1 MTDDAKTFFFDLLDT
16 PSPTGFEAPGQ
27 RVWANYVRS
36 HVDTLDTDAYGTAWA
51 TLTGSAGAA
60 DGPRLM
66 LDAHVDE
73 IGFMVRH
80 ITDDGFIYVTRIG
93 GSDRAIARGLR
104 VRVLGDDGPVTG
116 VVGNTAIHIRD
127 TKDEKVPKTHELFVD
142 VGAEDKD
149 GVHECGIRVGHPMV
163 FDVAPTELS
172 DTRITARA
180 IDNRLGGFII
190 AQVLERLS
198 DDPPAWTVQGAN
210 SVQEEIG
217 GHGAKMVAHRL
228 DPDLA
233 VAFDVT
239 HATDSP
245 GIDSKEHGEV
255 KMGDG
260 PAITHGTS
268 THPQVV
274 QRLMDVAE
282 KEGIPLQHE
291 PSDRRTGTDTDSIFK
306 TRSGVPSGLVSVPL
320 RYMHSTVEVVDTE
333 DIEQC
338 VQLLT
343 AFARSLD
350 VNDEFGVTL

>member
-1 MTDDAKTFFFDLLDT
+1 MTDDTKSFFFNLLDT

-27 RVWANYVRS
+27 RVWAGYVRD
-36 HVDTLDTDAYGTAWA
+36 HVDEFDMDAYGTAWA
-51 TLTGSAGAA
+51 TVAGTA
-60 DGPRLM
+60 DEAPRLM

-80 ITDDGFIYVTRIG
+80 ITDEGFIYVTRIG

-142 VGAEDKD
+142 VGAENKE
-149 GVHECGIRVGHPMV
+149 GVHERGIRVGHPMV
-163 FDVAPTELS
+163 FDVSPTELS

-190 AQVLERLS
+190 AQVLERLA
-198 DDPPAWTVQGAN
+198 DDRPTWTVQGAN

-217 GHGAKMVAHRL
+217 GHGAKMVTHRL
-228 DPDLA
+228 DPALA

-245 GIDSKEHGEV
+245 GIDTKEHGEV
-255 KMGDG
+255 KMGEG

-268 THPQVV
+268 THPKVV
-274 QRLMDVAE
+274 QRLMEVADQE
-282 KEGIPLQHE
+282 DISLQHE

-343 AFARSLD
+343 AFARSLAVD
-350 VNDEFGVTL
+350 DSFQVTL

>member
-1 MTDDAKTFFFDLLDT
+1 MTDDAKSFFFDLLDT
-16 PSPTGFEAPGQ
+16 PSPTGFETPGQ
-27 RVWANYVRS
+27 RVWANYVGDYADA
-36 HVDTLDTDAYGTAWA
+36 VETDAYGTAWA
-51 TLTGSAGAA
+51 TLNGSAS

-80 ITDDGFIYVTRIG
+80 ITEEGFLYVTRIG

-127 TKDEKVPKTHELFVD
+127 TKNEKVPKTHELFID
-142 VGAEDKD
+142 IGATDKE
-149 GVHECGIRVGHPMV
+149 GVHDRGIRVGHPMV
-163 FDVAPTELS
+163 FDVAPTELT
-172 DTRITARA
+172 DTRVTGRA

-190 AQVLERLS
+190 AQVIERLS
-198 DDPPAWTVQGAN
+198 EDPPAWTVQGAN

-217 GHGAKMVAHRL
+217 GHGAEMIAHRL
-228 DPDLA
+228 EPDAA

-245 GIDSKEHGEV
+245 GISSTEHGEV
-255 KMGDG
+255 KMGEG
-260 PAITHGTS
+260 PAITHGTAV
-268 THPQVV
+268 HPQVA
-274 QRLMDVAE
+274 QRLMQVAE
-282 KEGIPLQHE
+282 QEDIPLQHE

-306 TRSGVPSGLVSVPL
+306 SRSGVPSGLVSVPL
-320 RYMHSTVEVVDTE
+320 RYMHSTVEVVDTG

-350 VNDEFGVTL
+350 PSDEFGVSL

>member
-1 MTDDAKTFFFDLLDT
+1 MTDETKSFFFDLLDT
-16 PSPTGFEAPGQ
+16 PSPTGFETPVQ
-27 RVWANYVRS
+27 RVWADYVRP
-36 HVDTLDTDAYGTAWA
+36 HVDALETDDYGTAWA
-51 TLTGSAGAA
+51 TLNGSAAE
-60 DGPRLM
+60 GPRLM

-80 ITDDGFIYVTRIG
+80 VTDEGFIHVNRIG

-127 TKDEKVPKTHELFVD
+127 TKNEKVPKVHELFVD
-142 VGAEDKD
+142 IGADSKD
-149 GVHECGIRVGHPMV
+149 EVHERGIRVGHPMV
-163 FDVAPTELS
+163 FDVAPTELT
-172 DTRITARA
+172 DTRITGRA

-190 AQVLERLS
+190 AQVLERLA
-198 DDPPAWTVQGAN
+198 DDRPAWTVQGAN

-217 GHGAKMVAHRL
+217 GHGASMIAHRL
-228 DPDLA
+228 EPDAA

-245 GIDSKEHGEV
+245 GISSAEHGQV
-255 KMGDG
+255 KMGEG

-274 QRLMDVAE
+274 QRLMQVAE
-282 KEGIPLQHE
+282 AEDIPLQHE
-291 PSDRRTGTDTDSIFK
+291 PSGRRTGTDTDSIFK
-306 TRSGVPSGLVSVPL
+306 SRSGVPSGLVSVPL

-333 DIEQC
+333 DVEQC
-338 VQLLT
+338 VRLLT

-350 VNDEFGVTL
+350 PADAFGVSL

>member
-1 MTDDAKTFFFDLLDT
+1 MTDDATSFFFELLDT

-27 RVWANYVRS
+27 RVWADYVRP
-36 HVDTLDTDAYGTAWA
+36 HADALETDAYGTAWA
-51 TLTGSAGAA
+51 TLHGHDDAA
-60 DGPRLM
+60 PSLM

-80 ITDDGFIYVTRIG
+80 ITKEGFIYVTRIG

-104 VRVLGDDGPVTG
+104 VRILGDDGPVTG

-127 TKDEKVPKTHELFVD
+127 TTNEKVPEVHELFVD
-142 VGAEDKD
+142 IGAEDKD
-149 GVHECGIRVGHPMV
+149 GVHDRGIRVGHPMV
-163 FDVAPTELS
+163 FDVSPIELT
-172 DTRITARA
+172 DGRITARA

-190 AQVLERLS
+190 AQVIERLS
-198 DDPPAWTVQGAN
+198 EERPAWTVQAAN

-217 GHGAKMVAHRL
+217 GHGAKMISHRL
-228 DPDLA
+228 EPSLA

-245 GIDSKEHGEV
+245 GISSTEHGQV
-255 KMGDG
+255 TMGDG
-260 PAITHGTS
+260 PAVTHGTS

-274 QRLMDVAE
+274 QRLLQVADDAD
-282 KEGIPLQHE
+282 IPVQHE
-291 PSDRRTGTDTDSIFK
+291 PSSRRTGTDTDSIFK
-306 TRSGVPSGLVSVPL
+306 SRGGVPSGLVSVPL
-320 RYMHSTVEVVDTE
+320 RYMHSTVEVVDTG

-338 VQLLT
+338 IQLLT

-350 VNDEFGVTL
+350 PDDEFGVSL

>member
-1 MTDDAKTFFFDLLDT
+1 MTPETKSFFFNLLDT
-16 PSPTGFEAPGQ
+16 PSPTGFETPGQ
-27 RVWANYVRS
+27 RVWADYVRP
-36 HVDTLDTDAYGTAWA
+36 HVDDLDTDAYGTAWA
-51 TLTGSAGAA
+51 TLQGSA
-60 DGPRLM
+60 PESRRVM

-80 ITDDGFIYVTRIG
+80 ITDDGFIHVNRIG

-104 VRVLGDDGPVTG
+104 VRILGTEGPVTG

-127 TKDEKVPKTHELFVD
+127 TKNEKVPEVHDLFVD
-142 VGAEDKD
+142 VGAESRDAI
-149 GVHECGIRVGHPMV
+149 HELGIRVGHPMV

-172 DTRITARA
+172 ETRISARA

-198 DDPPAWTVQGAN
+198 DAPPTWTVQGAN

-217 GHGAKMVAHRL
+217 GHGAEMIAHRL
-228 DPDLA
+228 DPDVA

-245 GIDSKEHGEV
+245 GIDSSKHGSIS
-255 KMGDG
+255 MGEG
-260 PAITHGTS
+260 PTVTHGTS
-268 THPQVV
+268 THPKVV
-274 QRLMDVAE
+274 QRLVDVADG
-282 KEGIPLQHE
+282 EGISLQHE

-306 TRSGVPSGLVSVPL
+306 SRSGVPSGLVSVPL

-338 VQLLT
+338 IQLLT
-343 AFARSLD
+343 AFVRSLD
-350 VNDEFGVTL
+350 VDDDFGVSL

>member
-1 MTDDAKTFFFDLLDT
+1 MTDETKAFFFDLLDT
-16 PSPTGFEAPGQ
+16 PSPTGFETPGQ
-27 RVWANYVRS
+27 RVWADYVRP
-36 HVDTLDTDAYGTAWA
+36 HVDALETDAYGTAWA
-51 TLTGSAGAA
+51 TLDGAA
-60 DGPRLM
+60 ADAPTLM

-80 ITDDGFIYVTRIG
+80 ITDEGFIHVNRIG

-127 TKDEKVPKTHELFVD
+127 TKNETVPEVHELFVD
-142 VGAEDKD
+142 VGADSKD
-149 GVHECGIRVGHPMV
+149 EVHERGIRVGHPMV
-163 FDVAPTELS
+163 FDVSPTELS
-172 DTRITARA
+172 GTRITARA

-190 AQVLERLS
+190 AQVLERLPG
-198 DDPPAWTVQGAN
+198 DRPAWTVQGAN

-217 GHGAKMVAHRL
+217 GHGASMIAHRL
-228 DPDLA
+228 APDAA

-245 GIDSKEHGEV
+245 GISSAEHGQV
-255 KMGDG
+255 KMGEG

-268 THPQVV
+268 THPQMV
-274 QRLMDVAE
+274 QRLMQVAE
-282 KEGIPLQHE
+282 AEDIPLQHE

-306 TRSGVPSGLVSVPL
+306 SRSGVPSGLVSVPL

-338 VQLLT
+338 VRLLT

-350 VNDEFGVTL
+350 PDDAFGVSL